1 MVLEGKYTKHGARR
15 QRQASGGMLGALAA
29 VGAIR
34 PALLVFL
41 AVAPCATGLSG
52 IAPLRVAIAG
62 GGPGGLTLARAL
74 NTLPGRPCVATV
86 YEAQQEL
93 RPSVGG
99 GLLLSS
105 GADVLSRLGIDMSRA
120 GTPLRTVLSRK
131 SDGSEVLRL
140 DVQSAMRGASAAQI
154 GDRGDGAFSVMRD
167 TLQSTLVASLPEHAL
182 RLGMPFASAT
192 PINGAGGGVSCVF
205 GTETV
210 EADVLVGFD
219 GIASSVAAKCFSGG
233 LLDRFYDPSDSGIRA
248 LFCIAPGGARPDGS
262 NDQFHQWLGD
272 GGYALSAA
280 YGTGSDGKLQEM
292 VVLCTTAAATERG
305 GQAAAEENPR
315 WEEGDGRLRGVA
327 MSRAAAAGMPTELTR
342 VIEASARFYET
353 AVRFRPPRLGWSRH
367 GRIVLAGDA
376 AHAMPP
382 FLGQGANQAI
392 CDAYALATLLKRVAP
407 GGSPAGALGAFERA
421 RLLPTASLFVNS
433 RILGFLETQSYGSFP
448 GAAFRDLFFFV
459 TGKLGIAKTVFLDGA
474 LPKGLGD

>member
-1 MVLEGKYTKHGARR
+1 V
-15 QRQASGGMLGALAA
+15 
-29 VGAIR
+29 
-34 PALLVFL
+34 
-41 AVAPCATGLSG
+41 SG
-52 IAPLRVAIAG
+52 IPPLRVAIAG

-93 RPSVGG
+93 RPAVGG

-105 GADVLSRLGIDMSRA
+105 GADVLSRLGLDMSRV

-131 SDGSEVLRL
+131 ADGGEVLRV
-140 DVQSAMRGASAAQI
+140 DVQSAMRRAGATQLG
-154 GDRGDGAFSVMRD
+154 GDGNGAFSVMRD
-167 TLQSTLVASLPEHAL
+167 TLQSTLVASLPEGAL

-192 PINGAGGGVSCVF
+192 PIKGGGVSCVF
-205 GTETV
+205 GGEMV

-233 LLDRFYDPSDSGIRA
+233 LLDRFYDPADSGIRA

-262 NDQFHQWLGD
+262 GDQFHQWLGD

-280 YGTGSDGKLQEM
+280 YGTGHAGELQEM
-292 VVLCTTAAATERG
+292 VVLCTTQTP
-305 GQAAAEENPR
+305 AEEAGLGGAVENTG
-315 WEEGDGRLRGVA
+315 WEEGGGRLREAA
-327 MSRAAAAGMPTELTR
+327 MDRAVAAGMPTELTN
-342 VIEASARFYET
+342 VIQASARFYET

-392 CDAYALATLLKRVAP
+392 CDAYALASLLKRVAP
-407 GGSPAGALGAFERA
+407 GGSPAGALDAFERA
-421 RLLPTASLFVNS
+421 RLLPTASLFINS
-433 RILGFLETQSYGSFP
+433 RILGFLETQSYESFP
-448 GAAFRDLFFFV
+448 GAAFRDFFFFV

-474 LPKGLGD
+474 LPKGLDD